1 MKIVGIA
8 ACTAGI
14 ADTYIAKE
22 KLLQAAESL
31 GHEIWIETQGLA
43 GTQEPLEQKCI
54 AAADVVLIAADI
66 KVNGKE
72 RFRGKK
78 VVEVPTSLVVKS
90 PRKLIE
96 KLEEMLNERMEGE

>member
-8 ACTAGI
+8 KLVPRGLHNNV
-14 ADTYIAKE
+14 YRKR

-31 GHEIWIETQGLA
+31 GHEIWIENTRSCWNTRA
-43 GTQEPLEQKCI
+43 TRAEKCI

-90 PRKLIE
+90 PEKADRKIRRDAE
-96 KLEEMLNERMEGE
+96 

>member
-1 MKIVGIA
+1 MS
-8 ACTAGI
+8 C
-14 ADTYIAKE
+14 
-22 KLLQAAESL
+22 
-31 GHEIWIETQGLA
+31 
-43 GTQEPLEQKCI
+43 
-54 AAADVVLIAADI
+54 LIAADI